1 MNIEYEIRVLEIDVP
16 LMIKKLEELGATKV
30 GEWSQRRFVYD
41 TKPKHDSKWFRL
53 RTNGEVTTLTYKN
66 VEKNAIDGTK
76 ELEIEVSDFDKTN
89 ELLELMGYVNRGYQ
103 ENKRIRY
110 MLNGVEIDIDSWP
123 MIPTYMEIEGS
134 SKEEVE
140 NTLKLLSVD
149 EDKITTLNCDD
160 IYRQIYNINLDE
172 IYNLKF

>member
-1 MNIEYEIRVLEIDVP
+1 MNIEYEIRVLEIDVAD
-16 LMIKKLEELGATKV
+16 MIKKLEELGAIKV
-30 GEWSQRRFVYD
+30 GEWNQRRFVYD
-41 TKPKHDSKWFRL
+41 TKPRHDSKWFRL
-53 RTNGEVTTLTYKN
+53 RTNGEVATLTYKN
-66 VEKNAIDGTK
+66 VEKNSIDGTK

-149 EDKITTLNCDD
+149 NNKITTLNCDD